1 MRSIKQI
8 IRDLLTLHNGLF
20 GIGQFHCRTLPER
33 FAIVLSDLRL
43 SLRCPTVETI
53 YRKRLTVHEPN
64 NCSGGVSP
72 AILAIAPACF
82 TQGLL
87 TVYSPWRATR
97 PYSAS
102 RILGTTQIRRRTAFS
117 CATDVTIQHFHGAP

>member
-1 MRSIKQI
+1 MRGIKQI

-20 GIGQFHCRTLPER
+20 GIGNFTAAHCQSALQ
-33 FAIVLSDLRL
+33 LSCPICRL

-102 RILGTTQIRRRTAFS
+102 RILG
-117 CATDVTIQHFHGAP
+117 